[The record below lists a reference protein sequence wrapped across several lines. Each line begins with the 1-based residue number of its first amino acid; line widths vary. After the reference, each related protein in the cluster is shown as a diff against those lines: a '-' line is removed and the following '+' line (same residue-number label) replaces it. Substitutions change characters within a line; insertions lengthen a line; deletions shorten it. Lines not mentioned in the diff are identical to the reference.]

1 MIDMEA
7 SVEKMDA
14 TRKEIIGLFIENEM
28 EPNEALSLLS
38 GMLVQIYYD
47 MVDNNSRENFTD
59 VMTQCYDA
67 FLLLNSEPEGTIQ

>member
-1 MIDMEA
+1 MRDMEA

-14 TRKEIIGLFIENEM
+14 ARKDIIGLFIENEVD
-28 EPNEALSLLS
+28 PQEALSLLS

-47 MVDNNSRENFTD
+47 MVENNSRENFTD

-67 FLLLNSEPEGTIQ
+67 FLLLNSEPEGSVH

>member
-1 MIDMEA
+1 MRDMEA

-14 TRKEIIGLFIENEM
+14 ARKDIIGLFIENDM

-47 MVDNNSRENFTD
+47 MVENNSRENF
-59 VMTQCYDA
+59 VNIMGQCYDTFQLIEA
-67 FLLLNSEPEGTIQ
+67 EPEGTIQ